1 MTPLHPLQAACITNN
16 VHRLKRE
23 LTVQCTYVI
32 HSQVH
37 TFKDKNKYVSANDRK
52 KDSPL
57 LPVPSIFQLSK

>member
-1 MTPLHPLQAACITNN
+1 MTPLHPLQEACITNTY

-23 LTVQCTYVI
+23 LTVSTYVI

-52 KDSPL
+52 KGFPSPSG
-57 LPVPSIFQLSK
+57 PIDLSAQ